1 MDSDKLREDIVSP
14 LLKVSTYKGFTL
26 SGPKEA
32 IVRKVYAS
40 QNVTV
45 GDGIA
50 GHNEIDGSFTQ
61 LNFRLL
67 GTSPACMLNARIRL
81 VVPLRFFNCAVRADD
96 NGGQR
101 AAEGWDKAA
110 IGPRRNGLLKAFSSI
125 STIINNTTSFS
136 VRPDESLTVAE
147 QAFPQCREFGATGV
161 KKEVGGDQIGKVLG

>member
-40 QNVTV
+40 QNVTI

-50 GHNEIDGSFTQ
+50 GHNEVDGSFTQ

-67 GTSPACMLNARIRL
+67 GTAC
-81 VVPLRFFNCAVRADD
+81 
-96 NGGQR
+96 
-101 AAEGWDKAA
+101 
-110 IGPRRNGLLKAFSSI
+110 
-125 STIINNTTSFS
+125 STH
-136 VRPDESLTVAE
+136 V
-147 QAFPQCREFGATGV
+147 
-161 KKEVGGDQIGKVLG
+161 